1 MKRIIIL
8 FICALTSWS
17 AHAQNNMERGRQA
30 YDQAVSWDRPS
41 YYREALAPLQ
51 TAAKEGYGEACYLL
65 GEMYRRGLGV
75 EKNLTIALRMYS
87 RAIEFGYEKGEA
99 ELGDMYFYGQGVA
112 TDNKKAYDLYR
123 QGMEKGVPETACR
136 VAMFYFFND
145 LYQLIGLDA
154 PDYTEAHR
162 LIMSNFDDA
171 YRCKDGNV
179 KQMTAWF
186 CLDRNFI
193 TGPQNRNGEA
203 PDAYEPKLAAELFYD
218 SGYPKNMY
226 KAILLMDKEGITQL
240 NRYKNFRC
248 DDLNIRL
255 YIFEAVSEAV
265 RYKNLTA
272 LQKGELF
279 YIYAKNAMDGDF
291 SKDNDSYTYSYR
303 RNFGYSTAD
312 ALELSAQYGYGP
324 AQKILGGW
332 YAQGKEELGIFKNL
346 QKSREWYAKA
356 KANGE
361 EVPE

>member
-17 AHAQNNMERGRQA
+17 THAQNNMERGRQA
-30 YDQAVSWDRPS
+30 YDRAVDWDRPS

-51 TAAKEGYGEACYLL
+51 AAAKEGYGEACYLL
-65 GEMYRRGLGV
+65 GEMYRRGLGI

-112 TDNKKAYDLYR
+112 TDNRKAYDLYR

-179 KQMTAWF
+179 KQMTAMF

-193 TGPQNRNGEA
+193 TGPQKKRYYNKA
-203 PDAYEPKLAAELFYD
+203 PDAYEPNLAAELLYD

-226 KAILLMDKEGITQL
+226 KAILLMDEEGITQL
-240 NRYKNFRC
+240 TRYENFN
-248 DDLNIRL
+248 DTYLF
-255 YIFEAVSEAV
+255 IFEAVKKTV
-265 RYKNLTA
+265 RYKSLTD

-279 YIYAKNAMDGDF
+279 YIYAKHAMEGSDF
-291 SKDNDSYTYSYR
+291 SKDQEYFDTR
-303 RNFGYSTAD
+303 MNFGYSAAD
-312 ALELSAQYGYGP
+312 ALELSARYGYGP

-356 KANGE
+356 KADGE